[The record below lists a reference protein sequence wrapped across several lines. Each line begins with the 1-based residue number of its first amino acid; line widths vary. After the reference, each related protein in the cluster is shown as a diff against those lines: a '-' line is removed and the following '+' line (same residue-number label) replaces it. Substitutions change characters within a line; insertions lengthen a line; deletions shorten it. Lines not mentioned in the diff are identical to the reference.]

1 MWAAIGLLLAFA
13 GSAFAQGVQL
23 TINPFP
29 VPAAGQSNAQSITLT
44 PLVDDIVIQYLNA
57 PSGDGANGGTSNE
70 YQVDPGTC
78 TVGTYVAAGT
88 SCTFSIGFYPQ
99 AAGYAQSPAP
109 IGRWSQLQLVYTDQ
123 VYGGVTY
130 RLYPLIGS
138 NSRPTLVGTPG
149 IISDIVGNDVTPHIG
164 FGGDGGPLSGATFA
178 QPSAIA
184 MDVYGNL
191 YIAES
196 GSSVVRI
203 VYQGGVFQYLSNLAR
218 GSIYTIAGVAPT
230 GGVSHA
236 GPGTDV
242 VIATQS
248 PLNNPTGL
256 AVDSLGNVYIADS
269 GNNAVRMVSANSSGY
284 IFTAAGTLNAPNGYA
299 GDGGQA
305 TSAQLANPSGVV
317 VDGYSNLYIA
327 DNGNNAI
334 RVVYQGGVALANLIA
349 TENPGMTAVAGNIYT
364 IAGGPA
370 NAAQPANGD
379 GGLATLA
386 NLNGPAAVTV
396 DSSGNIYIADYSN
409 SAVRRVD
416 AVTGNISS
424 VASGID
430 NPTSLA
436 VDASDS
442 IYFTGHSYCSIQ
454 QYNPSLQAGLA
465 TPYLTTVAGNGICM
479 ASGDGNGA
487 TNAGLSGAEGVVVD
501 GMGNLYLLESDG
513 VRFVNAT
520 LPILS
525 YGNTNI
531 ATGAGLA
538 AVITDDNILPAA
550 GTGPVVDFLNPSFQ
564 LTYNRPQYFS
574 IGSFLSANPN
584 ILDCN
589 AVPPVY
595 PYLSPG
601 ASCGVQ
607 VQFEPQT
614 DGGPYLG
621 SAYQPSVITNTL
633 PAVLALSGSG
643 IGTLTTVTLTGAST
657 PFVADLNE
665 STSPPQMFVLT
676 NTGSTVLYATGIGV
690 TFPSSAA
697 NGYFYSTNTCTIQ
710 NYQYVLQP
718 GSSCQITVGFT
729 ATSVGTVTAA
739 LTVTDNASTG
749 GGVQTLPLNGTVVAP
764 LGEFVDS
771 TGTTTASASSAP
783 TTPGS
788 SSSFTVNFT
797 NVGTA
802 ILNISPGSW
811 AIHGANQSSFN
822 IASTTCGT
830 TLAVFASCNLTIN
843 FVPTPL
849 IYGTYTAVLTVQDDS
864 GGQPLNNGNH
874 TYIQQSLN
882 LVGPTTPLPAQTSS
896 FSLQNAAFPAEPIGS
911 SITQTVTLVLNDAS
925 NVQMITTAAGSE
937 YSVGTYAPCS
947 GPAGTTCAV
956 SITFTP
962 TGIGA
967 RPGTLIVGNL
977 ESGVAVPYLLSMTG
991 TGSGALA
998 SLTPGI
1004 ITTVVGGEGGQSLGI
1019 VGANGPAMQAQV
1031 GSLSDFAMDTAG
1043 NMFLA
1048 DQQNEVIWKVDTT
1061 GQAFVYAGT
1070 PLPSGVTYQQRM
1082 YGDGGAAL
1090 GSDLAYIGPIAL
1102 DARGGLYVGDYDEV
1116 AYDDQPRIRYIDP
1129 STHIIN
1135 TVVGYLTP
1143 YFWQA
1148 NSEFFGGLPLRV
1160 VVNGTAY
1167 RYLAPGN
1174 GVSGTTTPAWP
1185 TALGSTVQDGTITWI
1200 NEGLYTATN
1209 GCAAET
1215 DALGNGCA
1223 AEDVQIGTPIGLA
1236 IDSGGNLYFS
1246 EGGLQND
1253 VTVGNSTT
1261 ETETQ
1266 HSAIRRV
1273 DAQTGIVTLIAGN
1286 GTFGYSPDGTL
1297 ATQANIQARAL
1308 AFDNE
1313 GNLYFVDAGLY
1324 VRKIDKTTGVLST
1337 VTGNATTTNNNICGA
1352 APGEGG
1358 SAIGVPYSL
1367 LSGISFDAADNLYI
1381 ADSNACVVRRIDA
1394 ATQTIHTVAGMPNA
1408 PFPLTNTGY
1417 GDLGQPNS
1425 DGSALEAELSSPAIV
1440 RLDGLG
1446 NIYIASFYGGVRK
1459 VDVSKSVLP
1468 FAGPYGQSTYTQMP
1482 FTVSAPLT
1490 ATVLNAGNSGNLQFS
1505 SPFIS
1510 PSWGINQNY
1519 FIRDITDPTGSPDCY
1534 DLELIAPG
1542 NECPINV
1549 DFVPQASSPNF
1560 VYAQDSVTDNAPT
1573 SPQVIQLSGIG
1584 FGPLPAVTLTPS
1596 IVSVFTPQSGVSA
1609 AQPLTLTNN
1618 TNSPV
1623 TINGIHITG
1632 PGAGS
1637 FSQTNNCGA
1646 QLAANSSC
1654 TIEVTFSP
1662 SYGTG
1667 TAPDN
1672 QKATVNVAESA
1683 DSAPQV
1689 AQLIGVGTTP
1699 ANGILYIN
1707 EAVQLSEGMP
1717 AFVASPLLPINETIN
1732 LSEGTPAFVASQ
1744 VLPINE
1750 TINLSEGT
1758 PAYVASQVLPIN
1770 ETINL
1775 SEGTPAFIA
1784 SAVLPINE
1792 TISLSEGT
1800 PTLTASA
1807 VLPINE
1813 TITLTDSPVTPVVL
1827 IPTTCSL
1834 RFANLTG
1841 EVSFTVLVRPTV
1853 ATGTISLNDGAV
1865 PIASGPLVD
1874 GLYSYTSS
1882 LSPGLHQILGTYG
1895 GNATYAACSTGSVPV
1910 TVQAT
1915 LTVTAQSTQRAFGKA
1930 NPALL
1935 YQISGFVN
1943 GDTAAV
1949 VSGTPYLS
1957 TAATLNSPAGAYSIS
1972 IAQGNISAP
1981 SYYSFNFA
1989 PGTLTVNA
1997 TNPQQILFLLPS
2009 TISLANATL
2018 TLTSHA
2024 SSSLPVVYQ
2033 VTGPATLNHGNRLTL
2048 TGTGTV
2054 TVTATQPG
2062 NATFSAAPT
2071 VVQNFEVTP

>member
-1 MWAAIGLLLAFA
+1 
-13 GSAFAQGVQL
+13 
-23 TINPFP
+23 
-29 VPAAGQSNAQSITLT
+29 
-44 PLVDDIVIQYLNA
+44 
-57 PSGDGANGGTSNE
+57 
-70 YQVDPGTC
+70 
-78 TVGTYVAAGT
+78 
-88 SCTFSIGFYPQ
+88 
-99 AAGYAQSPAP
+99 
-109 IGRWSQLQLVYTDQ
+109 
-123 VYGGVTY
+123 
-130 RLYPLIGS
+130 
-138 NSRPTLVGTPG
+138 
-149 IISDIVGNDVTPHIG
+149 
-164 FGGDGGPLSGATFA
+164 
-178 QPSAIA
+178 
-184 MDVYGNL
+184 
-191 YIAES
+191 
-196 GSSVVRI
+196 
-203 VYQGGVFQYLSNLAR
+203 
-218 GSIYTIAGVAPT
+218 
-230 GGVSHA
+230 
-236 GPGTDV
+236 
-242 VIATQS
+242 
-248 PLNNPTGL
+248 
-256 AVDSLGNVYIADS
+256 
-269 GNNAVRMVSANSSGY
+269 VSANSSGY

-442 IYFTGHSYCSIQ
+442 IYFTGHSYCSVQ
-454 QYNPSLQAGLA
+454 QYNPSLQTGLA
-465 TPYLTTVAGNGICM
+465 TPYLTMVAGNGICM

-513 VRFVNAT
+513 VRFVNAVQPS
-520 LPILS
+520 LNFGS
-525 YGNTNI
+525 TNI
-531 ATGAGLA
+531 GSSTGLGAI
-538 AVITDDNILPAA
+538 ITDDNILPAPGGGA
-550 GTGPVVDFLNPSFQ
+550 VVDFFNPSFQ

-574 IGSFLSANPN
+574 IASFLSANPN
-584 ILDCN
+584 ITDCN

-607 VQFEPQT
+607 VQFEPQV
-614 DGGPYLG
+614 DGGPFLG
-621 SAYQPSVITNTL
+621 SADQPSVSNIQV
-633 PAVLALSGSG
+633 PVVLALSGSG
-643 IGTLTTVTLTGAST
+643 IGTLTTATLTGT
-657 PFVADLNE
+657 PTTFVAEFNE
-665 STSPPQMFVLT
+665 STSPPQTFVLT
-676 NTGSTVLYATGIGV
+676 NTGSSTLYATGIGI
-690 TFPSSAA
+690 TFPPGAT
-697 NGYFYSTNTCTIQ
+697 NGYFSSTNTCTIQ
-710 NYQYVLQP
+710 NSQYVLAP
-718 GSSCQITVGFT
+718 GGSCQITVTFA
-729 ATSVGTVTAA
+729 ATSVGTVTGT
-739 LTVTDNASTG
+739 LTVTDNASTA
-749 GGVQTLPLNGTVVAP
+749 GGVQTIPLTATVVAP

-771 TGTTTASASSAP
+771 TGAPIASASSAP

-788 SSSFTVNFT
+788 NSSFTVNFT
-797 NVGTA
+797 NAGAA
-802 ILNISPGSW
+802 ILNISPSSW
-811 AIHGANQSSFN
+811 AIHGANQSSFS
-822 IASTTCGT
+822 IAGNTCGI
-830 TLAVFASCNLTIN
+830 TLAAFATCNLTIN

-849 IYGTYTAVLTVQDDS
+849 IYSTYTAVLTLQDDS

-925 NVQMITTAAGSE
+925 NVQTITTAAGSE

-1019 VGANGPAMQAQV
+1019 VGANGPATQAQV

-1061 GQAFVYAGT
+1061 GQAFLYAGT
-1070 PLPSGVTYQQRM
+1070 PLPLGVTYQQRM
-1082 YGDGGAAL
+1082 YGDGGSAL
-1090 GSDLAYIGPIAL
+1090 GSDLAYIGPMVL
-1102 DARGGLYVGDYDEV
+1102 DAKGGLYVGDYDEV

-1174 GVSGTTTPAWP
+1174 GVSGSMAPVWP
-1185 TALGSTVQDGTITWI
+1185 TTLGSTVQDGTITWI
-1200 NEGLYTATN
+1200 NEGLYTATK

-1215 DALGNGCA
+1215 DAIGDGCA

-1246 EGGLQND
+1246 EGGLQTD

-1337 VTGNATTTNNNICGA
+1337 ITGNATTTNNGSCGS
-1352 APGEGG
+1352 APGEGS
-1358 SAIGVPYSL
+1358 SALGVAF
-1367 LSGISFDAADNLYI
+1367 SGLYGITFDAADNLYI
-1381 ADSNACVVRRIDA
+1381 SDTNACLVRRIDA
-1394 ATQTIHTVAGMPNA
+1394 ATQTIHTVAGTPNA
-1408 PFPLTNTGY
+1408 TFPLTNTGY

-1425 DGSALEAELSSPAIV
+1425 DGSALEAELSSPATV

-1446 NIYIASFYGGVRK
+1446 NIYIASLYSGG
-1459 VDVSKSVLP
+1459 
-1468 FAGPYGQSTYTQMP
+1468 
-1482 FTVSAPLT
+1482 
-1490 ATVLNAGNSGNLQFS
+1490 
-1505 SPFIS
+1505 
-1510 PSWGINQNY
+1510 
-1519 FIRDITDPTGSPDCY
+1519 
-1534 DLELIAPG
+1534 
-1542 NECPINV
+1542 
-1549 DFVPQASSPNF
+1549 
-1560 VYAQDSVTDNAPT
+1560 
-1573 SPQVIQLSGIG
+1573 
-1584 FGPLPAVTLTPS
+1584 
-1596 IVSVFTPQSGVSA
+1596 
-1609 AQPLTLTNN
+1609 
-1618 TNSPV
+1618 
-1623 TINGIHITG
+1623 
-1632 PGAGS
+1632 
-1637 FSQTNNCGA
+1637 GA
-1646 QLAANSSC
+1646 QGRCLKVGAALC
-1654 TIEVTFSP
+1654 
-1662 SYGTG
+1662 GTLW
-1667 TAPDN
+1667 
-1672 QKATVNVAESA
+1672 TVDLHA
-1683 DSAPQV
+1683 D
-1689 AQLIGVGTTP
+1689 
-1699 ANGILYIN
+1699 
-1707 EAVQLSEGMP
+1707 AVHRQRSVDG
-1717 AFVASPLLPINETIN
+1717 
-1732 LSEGTPAFVASQ
+1732 
-1744 VLPINE
+1744 
-1750 TINLSEGT
+1750 
-1758 PAYVASQVLPIN
+1758 
-1770 ETINL
+1770 
-1775 SEGTPAFIA
+1775 
-1784 SAVLPINE
+1784 
-1792 TISLSEGT
+1792 
-1800 PTLTASA
+1800 
-1807 VLPINE
+1807 
-1813 TITLTDSPVTPVVL
+1813 
-1827 IPTTCSL
+1827 
-1834 RFANLTG
+1834 
-1841 EVSFTVLVRPTV
+1841 
-1853 ATGTISLNDGAV
+1853 DGA
-1865 PIASGPLVD
+1865 
-1874 GLYSYTSS
+1874 
-1882 LSPGLHQILGTYG
+1882 
-1895 GNATYAACSTGSVPV
+1895 
-1910 TVQAT
+1910 
-1915 LTVTAQSTQRAFGKA
+1915 QRR
-1930 NPALL
+1930 
-1935 YQISGFVN
+1935 Q
-1943 GDTAAV
+1943 
-1949 VSGTPYLS
+1949 
-1957 TAATLNSPAGAYSIS
+1957 
-1972 IAQGNISAP
+1972 
-1981 SYYSFNFA
+1981 
-1989 PGTLTVNA
+1989 
-1997 TNPQQILFLLPS
+1997 
-2009 TISLANATL
+2009 
-2018 TLTSHA
+2018 
-2024 SSSLPVVYQ
+2024 
-2033 VTGPATLNHGNRLTL
+2033 
-2048 TGTGTV
+2048 
-2054 TVTATQPG
+2054 
-2062 NATFSAAPT
+2062 
-2071 VVQNFEVTP
+2071 